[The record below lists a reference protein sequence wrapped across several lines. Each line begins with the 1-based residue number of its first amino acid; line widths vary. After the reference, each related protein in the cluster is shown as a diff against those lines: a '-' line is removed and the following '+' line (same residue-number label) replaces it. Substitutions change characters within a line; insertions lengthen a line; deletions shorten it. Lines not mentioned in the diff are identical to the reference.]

1 MMNLKM
7 FSVFLLPLFLA
18 IPLNAQDTADET
30 SLKKI
35 IEDETLAF
43 ANADLAAWSDFF
55 VHEPYLRWSVSA
67 TMAFDG
73 WDALYNGA
81 KSFLESQSGR
91 KDADALHQITRSD
104 WNIHIIGDMAWVKF
118 AQLTEGDAAAVQQF
132 RVLER
137 SNGKWRIAMLVA
149 LH

>member
-1 MMNLKM
+1 MKM
-7 FSVFLLPLFLA
+7 CLVFLLPLFLA
-18 IPLNAQDTADET
+18 RSLSAQDTTTERT
-30 SLKKI
+30 IKKI
-35 IEDETLAF
+35 IEGETLAF
-43 ANADLAAWSDFF
+43 ANADLAAWADYF

-73 WDALYNGA
+73 WDALYKGA

-91 KDADALHQITRSD
+91 TDANALHQITRSD
-104 WNIHIIGDMAWVKF
+104 WDIRIMGDMAWVKF
-118 AQLTEGDAAAVQQF
+118 IQVTEGTPPIVAQQF

-137 SNGKWRIAMLVA
+137 DKGKWRIALLVA